1 MGDRL
6 VLEVKYALAHLI
18 LTTTQG
24 HTLMS
29 HFPDEKI
36 LGDPQGPEVVYPRSH
51 SQRGHKDLNPNVSNR
66 SLSCAQALATP
77 PQGCT
82 WLGRATIQLPAG
94 RTPGSG
100 LGLGL

>member
-6 VLEVKYALAHLI
+6 MLEVKYALAHLI

-36 LGDPQGPEVVYPRSH
+36 KAQGPEVVYPRSH
-51 SQRGHKDLNPNVSNR
+51 SQGVV
-66 SLSCAQALATP
+66 T
-77 PQGCT
+77 
-82 WLGRATIQLPAG
+82 
-94 RTPGSG
+94 RT
-100 LGLGL
+100 